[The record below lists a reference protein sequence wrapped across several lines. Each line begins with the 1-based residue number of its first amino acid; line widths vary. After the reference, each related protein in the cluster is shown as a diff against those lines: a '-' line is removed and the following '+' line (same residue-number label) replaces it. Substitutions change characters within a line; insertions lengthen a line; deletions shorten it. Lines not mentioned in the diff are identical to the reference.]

1 VQEALTRS
9 LATWRWDQVAFTT
22 YTYKAAERDM
32 LQEITGDKGRSQ
44 FMNSRIWALRQ
55 TRDLWKETHKK
66 DGLADNEK
74 LAQAMFLYY
83 KQPDLKLKED
93 QTLLRQALI
102 TLGEKLKVF
111 PEAGQRDKLTLERRI
126 EIAMERMDLC
136 DELEKAS
143 YEMEGDSQIEG
154 EEDDDRTLFDSI
166 GNTDIY
172 HRLDLKKLKDLME
185 PILAK
190 INEPYQK
197 ALRFRLVEMLDG
209 VNHTIADLAK
219 ELGVDER
226 NARNIY
232 QRAIDRFYQP
242 SMDFY
247 KFRQYLIETMDW

>member
-1 VQEALTRS
+1 
-9 LATWRWDQVAFTT
+9 
-22 YTYKAAERDM
+22 
-32 LQEITGDKGRSQ
+32 
-44 FMNSRIWALRQ
+44 
-55 TRDLWKETHKK
+55 
-66 DGLADNEK
+66 
-74 LAQAMFLYY
+74 MFLYY